1 MKKFLLS
8 TAVAL
13 TTCLVCGLGLTSCSE
28 DASDS
33 PVSVSTRTTENL
45 AQIISADKTLYAN
58 VTYVLTGKT
67 YVTNGATLTIEPG
80 TRIEGV
86 AASLPINASAL
97 IITKGAKIVANGTAT
112 APIIMTAQNG
122 TKGGWGGLVLLGQ
135 ATVNQGNNGMIE
147 GITSSVVPAGIDV
160 TYGGSNDA
168 DNSGVLRYVR
178 VEYAGASIAEA
189 NELNAFTFGGVGSGT
204 TVDHCQAYQGADD
217 AFEFFGGTVN
227 CKYLV
232 ATANDDDAFDFD
244 FGYTGK
250 IQFAIATIDASLTYS
265 SDPNGIECD
274 NDKTGTSAS
283 PFTHPVLSNLTIVG
297 TSTGATSAGVA
308 LKSAADFRRNC
319 QFTLVNSILYGFPRG
334 ILKETANAT
343 YTLENNVV
351 CAASRTGFTG
361 INFSASAS
369 LTTTFTP
376 SSTNS
381 GLTSYDSIV
390 LTSPWGAYE
399 GNSLKPT
406 AAPALTGAD
415 FTGLDSW
422 FTPTTYKG
430 AIATGLTA
438 SWTNNSTWIL

>member
-8 TAVAL
+8 TTVVL

-45 AQIISADKTLYAN
+45 AQIISANKTLYAN

-86 AASLPINASAL
+86 AAALPINASAL
-97 IITKGAKIVANGTAT
+97 IITKGSKIVANGTAT

-160 TYGGSNDA
+160 TYGGNNDA

-217 AFEFFGGTVN
+217 AFEFFGGAVN

-244 FGYTGK
+244 FGYRGK
-250 IQFAIATIDASLTYS
+250 IQFAVATIDPSLTYS

-274 NDKTGTSAS
+274 NDGSSSALT

-297 TSTGATSAGVA
+297 TTTGKTNANVA

-319 QFTLVNSILYGFPRG
+319 QFTLVNSVLYGFPRG
-334 ILKETANAT
+334 ILRETANTT

-351 CAASRTGFTG
+351 CAVPSTG
-361 INFSASAS
+361 INFSADKSA
-369 LTTTFTP
+369 TTTFTP
-376 SSTNS
+376 STTNS
-381 GLTSYDSIV
+381 GLTSYDDII
-390 LTSPWGAYE
+390 LNNPWGGYKSVDALMPV
-399 GNSLKPT
+399 GD
-406 AAPALTGAD
+406 PALSGASFAGLTGFD
-415 FTGLDSW
+415 VV
-422 FTPTTYKG
+422 TYKG
-430 AIATGLTA
+430 AFSDLEDTWTSAT
-438 SWTNNSTWIL
+438 WVR

>member
-8 TAVAL
+8 TTVVL

-45 AQIISADKTLYAN
+45 AQIISANKTLYAN

-86 AASLPINASAL
+86 AAALPINASAL
-97 IITKGAKIVANGTAT
+97 IITKGSKIVANGTAT

-160 TYGGSNDA
+160 TYGGNNDA

-217 AFEFFGGTVN
+217 AFEFFGGAVN

-244 FGYTGK
+244 FGYRGK
-250 IQFAIATIDASLTYS
+250 IQFAVATIDPSLTYS

-274 NDKTGTSAS
+274 NDGSSSALT

-297 TSTGATSAGVA
+297 TTTGKTNANVA

-319 QFTLVNSILYGFPRG
+319 QFTLVNSVLYGFPRG
-334 ILKETANAT
+334 ILKETANTT

-351 CAASRTGFTG
+351 CAVPSTG
-361 INFSASAS
+361 INFSADKSA
-369 LTTTFTP
+369 TTTFTP
-376 SSTNS
+376 STTNS
-381 GLTSYDSIV
+381 GLTSYDDII
-390 LTSPWGAYE
+390 LNNPWGGYKSVDALMPV
-399 GNSLKPT
+399 GD
-406 AAPALTGAD
+406 PALSGASFAGLTGFD
-415 FTGLDSW
+415 VV
-422 FTPTTYKG
+422 TYKG
-430 AIATGLTA
+430 AFSDLEDTWTSAT
-438 SWTNNSTWIL
+438 WVR